1 MANLAS
7 GLQWAET
14 AVLYCHL
21 SVAEGRLT
29 PRLKMIP
36 SIVTIMGTTTQSKIL
51 WPLVLPL
58 FKFDCFTAWHILS
71 IVLKPLFAANEFVAE
86 LQIVKLIVTL
96 MCTLRPALIN
106 HNHQL
111 NGGFHGNQSRSWT
124 NQHEGRKAKQS
135 FLATLVPVML
145 GVCQLLK
152 NAPEYS
158 QDMIKSDYCCARTMQ
173 YTFCQ

>member
-1 MANLAS
+1 MF
-7 GLQWAET
+7 
-14 AVLYCHL
+14 YHFF
-21 SVAEGRLT
+21 
-29 PRLKMIP
+29 
-36 SIVTIMGTTTQSKIL
+36 
-51 WPLVLPL
+51 
-58 FKFDCFTAWHILS
+58 FKFDCFTARHILL
-71 IVLKPLFAANEFVAE
+71 IVLKFLFAANEFVAE

-106 HNHQL
+106 HNHQV

-158 QDMIKSDYCCARTMQ
+158 QDMMKSDYCCARTMQ